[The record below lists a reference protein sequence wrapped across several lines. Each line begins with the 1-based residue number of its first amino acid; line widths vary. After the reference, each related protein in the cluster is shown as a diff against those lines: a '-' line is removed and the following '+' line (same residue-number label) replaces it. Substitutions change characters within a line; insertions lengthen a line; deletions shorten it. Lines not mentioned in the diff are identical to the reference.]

1 MRTAVLVA
9 LLLLA
14 EITSAAVAVEGVRV
28 WRAPERTRL
37 VLDLSEHVQ
46 HNLFQLENP
55 ARLVLDLRDTRL
67 RTKLSNVDL
76 KGGPIRE
83 LRSGVRGG
91 VDLRL
96 VLDLKHNVKPRSFTL
111 PANEHYGNR
120 LVLDLYDAGSQLQKP
135 TVVKKVAPPKP
146 SGKRDII
153 VALDPGHGGEDPGAS
168 GRRKTREKHVVLAV
182 ARRLQKLINREPGF
196 KAVMVRDG
204 DYFVP
209 LERRP
214 KIALKQKADL
224 FLSIHADGFKQAGP
238 NGASVFRLSRRG
250 ESSTFAAALAAR
262 ENRADI
268 VGGLKLP
275 PKPDKDVDYVLLDLA
290 MESMRESSARVG
302 NRVLAEMGKVTKLHK
317 KRVEPA
323 NFSVLRTP
331 DLPGLLIETGFIS
344 NPDEERK
351 LKTAAFQQKLA
362 QAIFKGVKSYFYDV
376 PPDGSYVAWAKSR
389 QIKPRVHVASRGETL
404 SGIASRYNVSMTS
417 IKQFNKLNSNMIRI
431 GQRIKIPAS

>member
-1 MRTAVLVA
+1 MAF
-9 LLLLA
+9 
-14 EITSAAVAVEGVRV
+14 AAVAVEGVRV

-37 VLDLSEHVQ
+37 VLDLSENVQ
-46 HNLFQLENP
+46 HKLFQLDKP

-67 RTKLSNVDL
+67 RTKLSRVDL
-76 KGGPIRE
+76 KGGPIKE

-91 VDLRL
+91 VDLRI
-96 VLDLKHNVKPRSFTL
+96 VLDLKERVKPRSFTL

-120 LVLDLYDAGSQLQKP
+120 LVLDLYDLDSKAQTP
-135 TVVKKVAPPKP
+135 AVAKKVAPPKTD
-146 SGKRDII
+146 SKRDIVI
-153 VALDPGHGGEDPGAS
+153 AIDPGHGGEDPGAL
-168 GRRKTREKHVVLAV
+168 GRGKTREKHVVLAV
-182 ARRLQKLINREPGF
+182 GRKLKKLIDREPGF

-204 DYFVP
+204 DYFIP
-209 LERRP
+209 LEKRP
-214 KIALKQKADL
+214 KIALKNKADL
-224 FLSIHADGFKQAGP
+224 FLSIHADGFKEAGP
-238 NGASVFRLSRRG
+238 SGASVFRLSRRG

-302 NRVLAEMGKVTKLHK
+302 KRVLSEMGKVTKMHK

-331 DLPGLLIETGFIS
+331 DLPGLLIETGFMTT
-344 NPDEERK
+344 PAEERR
-351 LKTAAFQQKLA
+351 LKTGEFQQKLA
-362 QAIFKGVKSYFYDV
+362 RAIFKGVKAYFYDV

-389 QIKPRVHVASRGETL
+389 QVTPQVHVASRGETL
-404 SGIASRYNVSMTS
+404 SGIAARYNVSMTS
-417 IKQFNKLNSNMIRI
+417 IKRFNKLNSNMIRI